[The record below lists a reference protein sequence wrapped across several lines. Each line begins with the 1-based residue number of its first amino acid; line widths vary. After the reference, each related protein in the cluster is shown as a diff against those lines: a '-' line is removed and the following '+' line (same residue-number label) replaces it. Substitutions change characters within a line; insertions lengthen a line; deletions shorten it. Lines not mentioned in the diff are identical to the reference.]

1 MFHAAVRWL
10 KDIQLTSFHS
20 YFTKYDIFFRASVAC
35 RVLQKVSKA
44 VEMYFVQWHS
54 SLYSIHNTHL
64 DFCTA
69 SNVHKNIFN
78 SYTDRRS

>member
-44 VEMYFVQWHS
+44 VEMYFVQ
-54 SLYSIHNTHL
+54 
-64 DFCTA
+64 
-69 SNVHKNIFN
+69 
-78 SYTDRRS
+78 